1 MIDHLRHRPYHLIM
15 NEFDYSKIV
24 IVGSSS
30 SGKTTLGRQLSKILG
45 QPHQELDFFNWEE
58 NWTEAKHEVFRQ
70 RVDEFTSKTKWITD
84 GNYGRVQDLTIN
96 RATLVIWLDY
106 SLPLILSRFFRRSI
120 RRSITKEELWNGNR
134 ETLKNSM
141 WGKESLLAWI
151 LQVYPKNIARYEEMI
166 TNNDSSKRR
175 FLRFKTPRE
184 TKDFVQ
190 KLEKLSKLS

>member
-1 MIDHLRHRPYHLIM
+1 M

-58 NWTEAKHEVFRQ
+58 NWTEANHEVFRQ

-166 TNNDSSKRR
+166 TDNDSSKRK